1 MTTRKRLGYFYIAA
15 LIILV
20 IITIIFRGNLLKG
33 ILSLYFW
40 IVPAIFIFLG
50 WLIGVIIY
58 ELKLRPIEKKNRIF
72 FITHSI
78 GLVLFSA
85 VLGMMMYDAYHDN
98 SNKNMRHNRGVMRNF
113 VYDNE
118 EYIRIAFNRLENEFQ
133 NPNDFNIDAFSVRKR
148 DTLLNNSIQDT
159 LYTIYFAY
167 FLKDNKK
174 DKYFSKVTVLE
185 GKTTLHQHNEN
196 VYSSSEYLQIMT
208 ERKANE
214 RDAIQ
219 SIKETFQNMP
229 ESTRKMIYDTLRK
242 AFNE

>member
-1 MTTRKRLGYFYIAA
+1 
-15 LIILV
+15 
-20 IITIIFRGNLLKG
+20 
-33 ILSLYFW
+33 
-40 IVPAIFIFLG
+40 
-50 WLIGVIIY
+50 
-58 ELKLRPIEKKNRIF
+58 
-72 FITHSI
+72 
-78 GLVLFSA
+78 
-85 VLGMMMYDAYHDN
+85 
-98 SNKNMRHNRGVMRNF
+98 MRHNRGVMRNF

-118 EYIRIAFNRLENEFQ
+118 EYIRIAFNRLENEFR